1 MVARRRYMYEWGL
14 VLALLSLVLGG
25 VGSEATTVAEVMRR
39 RVWSWVQHATSGM
52 SEEDGESYS
61 TSML

>member
-25 VGSEATTVAEVMRR
+25 VGSEATTGDRGYAAACMELG
-39 RVWSWVQHATSGM
+39 ATRDLGN
-52 SEEDGESYS
+52 E
-61 TSML
+61 